1 MSDEQPRKKVRL
13 TGPEGSIS
21 ASLPEVDAAVAAQ
34 LEQEKSAGIT
44 VFASQAAGFGGVVK
58 KRYTDFLVNEIST
71 DGTVFHLDELTGPA
85 VKAVNKVEK
94 DVQAEEEKEKA
105 AEPVKAEPA
114 PVKEDAPKPDN
125 AELAVKE
132 RMEEA
137 IASIASADVD
147 TLKTIFGEKTTT
159 DICNLYA
166 KSIARPER
174 KTRDH
179 GSLQSDVIEDKQMRT
194 DAHINVR
201 RIFGGR
207 VDTMTNDDN
216 TIAIKIAA
224 QANKINARALPG
236 SKGKNARPKGKVGWE
251 ELGGEHLHFTL
262 YKENKD
268 TMEVLY
274 WIASQLKLHV
284 KNFQFAGTKDRRGVT
299 VQRVSAYRI
308 AADRLQGINSTLRQ
322 ARLGG
327 FKYMPQGLD
336 LGDLYGNEFTITL
349 RDCTFP
355 GQQGDAAAQLENA
368 KKITHDAVS
377 QFQERGFI
385 NYYGLQRFGT
395 FAISTDTI
403 GRKMLRGDLESA
415 VQDILS
421 FSPEALAAASNP
433 DQASTKISHDDIA
446 RAEALH
452 IWQTTKKSGAALDK
466 LPRRFQAENAL
477 IRHLGWVDRKS
488 GELLRAKDWQ
498 GALQNIPRNLRL
510 MYVHAYQSLVWNTVA
525 GRRYQLYGNKVVA
538 GDLVLVHEH
547 KDKEAYNAHQDEET
561 IDDCGEIIVRPAAH
575 DTATSLEDKFER
587 ARALTP
593 EEASSGK
600 YTIFDLVLPLPGFDV
615 MYPSNDLGACYT
627 EYMGSDQGGNLN
639 PKDMRRKWRD
649 ISLSGSYR
657 KLTAKPQGLA
667 WEVKPYFLDEEQ
679 LVQTDLDKLIAKA
692 KEQGNADALGGAKAL
707 LGSDKSLEK
716 SLDGQTADADVAMTG
731 DDSKTSTT
739 DAQQQQQQKL
749 AVVINM
755 QLGSSQY
762 ATMALRE
769 LTKGGAVAFRPD
781 FQGGRI
787 DLKTE

>member
-13 TGPEGSIS
+13 TGPDDSPSVSLSEV
-21 ASLPEVDAAVAAQ
+21 ASAVAAQ
-34 LEQEKSAGIT
+34 LEQEKNAGIT

-71 DGTVFHLDELTGPA
+71 SGTVFHLDELTGPA

-94 DVQAEEEKEKA
+94 EAQAEEKEKA
-105 AEPVKAEPA
+105 AQAIKTETAPA
-114 PVKEDAPKPDN
+114 KEEVKPDN
-125 AELAVKE
+125 AEMDVKE
-132 RMEEA
+132 RIEEA
-137 IASIASADVD
+137 LASIAPADMD
-147 TLKTIFGEKTTT
+147 MLKTIFGEKTTT
-159 DICNLYA
+159 DLCNLYA
-166 KSIARPER
+166 KAVARPDR

-179 GSLQSDVIEDKQMRT
+179 GSMQSEVIADKQMRT

-201 RIFGGR
+201 RIFSGR
-207 VDTMTNDDN
+207 IDTMTNDDN
-216 TIAIKIAA
+216 TIAIKVTAA
-224 QANKINARALPG
+224 ANKAPNARALPG
-236 SKGKNARPKGKVGWE
+236 SKGKNSRPKGKVGWD

-299 VQRVSAYRI
+299 VQRVSAYRV
-308 AADRLQGINSTLRQ
+308 AADRLAGVNPTLRQ

-368 KKITHDAVS
+368 KKIIGGAVS
-377 QFQERGFI
+377 QFEERGFI

-415 VQDILS
+415 VEDILS
-421 FSPEALAAASNP
+421 FSPEALEAASNP
-433 DQASTKISHDDIA
+433 DQASTKISKDDIA

-452 IWQTTKKSGAALDK
+452 IWKTTKKSGAALDK

-488 GELLRAKDWQ
+488 GDLLRAKDWQ

-547 KDKEAYNAHQDEET
+547 KDKEAYAPQDEET
-561 IDDCGEIIVRPAAH
+561 IDDAGEIIVRPAAH

-593 EEASSGK
+593 EEAASGK

-615 MYPSNDLGACYT
+615 MYPANELGAYYS
-627 EYMGSDQGGNLN
+627 EYMGSEKGGKLN
-639 PKDMRRKWRD
+639 PRDMRRKWKD
-649 ISLSGSYR
+649 VSLSGSYR
-657 KLTAKPQGLA
+657 KIMAKPQGLD
-667 WEVKPYFLDEEQ
+667 WEVKPYFHDEEQ
-679 LVQTDLDKLIAKA
+679 LIQTDLDKLIAKA
-692 KEQGNADALGGAKAL
+692 KEEGNADALGGAEAL

-716 SLDGQTADADVAMTG
+716 SLEEKTEDTEMADSTEGQE
-731 DDSKTSTT
+731 
-739 DAQQQQQQKL
+739 QKF
-749 AVVINM
+749 AVIIKM

-781 FQGGRI
+781 FQGGR
-787 DLKTE
+787 LS

>member
-13 TGPEGSIS
+13 TGPDES
-21 ASLPEVDAAVAAQ
+21 ASTSLPEFDPVAAQ
-34 LEQEKSAGIT
+34 LEQEKNAGIT
-44 VFASQAAGFGGVVK
+44 VFASQAAGFGGLVK

-71 DGTVFHLDELTGPA
+71 SGTVYHLDELTGPA
-85 VKAVNKVEK
+85 IKAVKKVEK
-94 DVQAEEEKEKA
+94 EAEAEEKEPQAAEKEKA
-105 AEPVKAEPA
+105 PEATKPEPA
-114 PVKEDAPKPDN
+114 AATEAPKQDN
-125 AELAVKE
+125 AETAIKE

-137 IASIASADVD
+137 LASITTADMD
-147 TLKTIFGEKTTT
+147 ILKNIFGEKTTS

-179 GSLQSDVIEDKQMRT
+179 GSLQSEVIGDKQMRT

-201 RIFGGR
+201 RIFSGR

-224 QANKINARALPG
+224 AANNHPNARALPG
-236 SKGKNARPKGKVGWE
+236 SKGKNNRPKGKVGWD

-308 AADRLQGINSTLRQ
+308 AADRLQGVNPTLRQ

-349 RDCTFP
+349 RECTFP
-355 GQQGDAAAQLENA
+355 GQQGDAAAQLELA
-368 KKITHDAVS
+368 KKIVGDAVS

-415 VQDILS
+415 VEDILS
-421 FSPEALAAASNP
+421 FSPEALAAADNP

-452 IWQTTKKSGAALDK
+452 IWKTTKKSGAALDK

-488 GELLRAKDWQ
+488 GDLLRAKDWQ

-525 GRRYQLYGNKVVA
+525 GRRYELYGNKVVA

-547 KDKEAYNAHQDEET
+547 KDKEAYKQEDEET
-561 IDDCGEIIVRPAAH
+561 IDDAGEIIVRPAAH

-593 EEASSGK
+593 EEAASGK

-615 MYPSNDLGACYT
+615 MYPSNELGAFYT
-627 EYMGSDQGGNLN
+627 EYMGSEVGGKLN
-639 PKDMRRKWRD
+639 PRDMRRKWKD
-649 ISLSGSYR
+649 VSLSGSYR
-657 KLTAKPQGLA
+657 KLMAKPQGLD
-667 WEVKPYFLDEEQ
+667 WEVKPYFQDDEQ
-679 LVQTDLDKLIAKA
+679 LIQTDLDKLIAKA
-692 KEQGNADALGGAKAL
+692 KEEGNADALGGAEAL

-716 SLDGQTADADVAMTG
+716 SLDDKTQEDTKMADGTEE
-731 DDSKTSTT
+731 
-739 DAQQQQQQKL
+739 QQKL
-749 AVVINM
+749 AVIIKM

-769 LTKGGAVAFRPD
+769 LTKGGVTAFRPD
-781 FQGGRI
+781 FQGGR
-787 DLKTE
+787 LS

>member
-13 TGPEGSIS
+13 TGPEDSIP
-21 ASLPEVDAAVAAQ
+21 ASLSEVDAAVAAQ

-44 VFASQAAGFGGVVK
+44 VFASEAAGFGGVVK

-105 AEPVKAEPA
+105 AEPLKAEPA
-114 PVKEDAPKPDN
+114 SVKEEQPKPDN
-125 AELAVKE
+125 AELDVKE
-132 RMEEA
+132 RIQEA
-137 IASIASADVD
+137 IASIAPADVD
-147 TLKTIFGEKTTT
+147 TLKTIFGEQTTT

-179 GSLQSDVIEDKQMRT
+179 GALQSNVIEDKQTRT

-201 RIFGGR
+201 RIFNGR

-308 AADRLQGINSTLRQ
+308 AADRLQGVNPTLRQ

-368 KKITHDAVS
+368 KKITGDAVS

-415 VQDILS
+415 VEDILS
-421 FSPEALAAASNP
+421 FSPEALAAASNS

-452 IWQTTKKSGAALDK
+452 IWKTTKKSGAALDK

-488 GELLRAKDWQ
+488 GDLLRAKDWQ

-547 KDKEAYNAHQDEET
+547 KDKEAYAVQDEET

-587 ARALTP
+587 ARALTA

-615 MYPSNDLGACYT
+615 MYPANELGAYYS
-627 EYMGSDQGGNLN
+627 EYMGSEEGGKLN
-639 PKDMRRKWRD
+639 PRDMRRKWRD
-649 ISLSGSYR
+649 VSLSGSYR
-657 KLTAKPQGLA
+657 KLMAKPQGLA
-667 WEVKPYFLDEEQ
+667 WEVKPYFQDEEQ

-692 KEQGNADALGGAKAL
+692 KEEGNADALGGAEAL

-716 SLDGQTADADVAMTG
+716 SLEKSSEGNDVDMT
-731 DDSKTSTT
+731 DSSKTEASSE
-739 DAQQQQQQKL
+739 QKL
-749 AVVINM
+749 AVVIKM

-781 FQGGRI
+781 FQGGRL
-787 DLKTE
+787 DVKTTE

>member
-13 TGPEGSIS
+13 TGPEDSIS

-85 VKAVNKVEK
+85 VKAVKKVEK
-94 DVQAEEEKEKA
+94 DVQAEEDKEKA

-114 PVKEDAPKPDN
+114 PVKEEEPKPDN

-137 IASIASADVD
+137 IAS
-147 TLKTIFGEKTTT
+147 TIFGEKTTT

-201 RIFGGR
+201 RIFNGR

-308 AADRLQGINSTLRQ
+308 AADRLQGINPTLRQ

-355 GQQGDAAAQLENA
+355 GQQGDAAVQLENA

-415 VQDILS
+415 VEDILS

-615 MYPSNDLGACYT
+615 MYPSNELGAYYT
-627 EYMGSDQGGNLN
+627 EYMGSEQGGKLN
-639 PKDMRRKWRD
+639 PRDMRRKWRD
-649 ISLSGSYR
+649 VSLSGSYR
-657 KLTAKPQGLA
+657 KLMAKPQGLA
-667 WEVKPYFLDEEQ
+667 WEVKSYFQDEEQ
-679 LVQTDLDKLIAKA
+679 LIQTDLDKLIAKA
-692 KEQGNADALGGAKAL
+692 KEEGNADALGGAEAL

-716 SLDGQTADADVAMTG
+716 SLDAQKTDGDVTMAEDGAKTTAA
-731 DDSKTSTT
+731 
-739 DAQQQQQQKL
+739 DAQQQEQRL
-749 AVVINM
+749 AVVIKM

>member
-1 MSDEQPRKKVRL
+1 M
-13 TGPEGSIS
+13 
-21 ASLPEVDAAVAAQ
+21 
-34 LEQEKSAGIT
+34 
-44 VFASQAAGFGGVVK
+44 
-58 KRYTDFLVNEIST
+58 
-71 DGTVFHLDELTGPA
+71 
-85 VKAVNKVEK
+85 
-94 DVQAEEEKEKA
+94 DV
-105 AEPVKAEPA
+105 
-114 PVKEDAPKPDN
+114 
-125 AELAVKE
+125 
-132 RMEEA
+132 
-137 IASIASADVD
+137 
-147 TLKTIFGEKTTT
+147 LKTIFGEKTTT

-166 KSIARPER
+166 KSVARPER
-174 KTRDH
+174 KPRDH
-179 GSLQSDVIEDKQMRT
+179 GNLQSDVIEDKQMRT

-201 RIFGGR
+201 RIFNGR
-207 VDTMTNDDN
+207 IDTMTNDDN
-216 TIAIKIAA
+216 TIAIKVAA
-224 QANKINARALPG
+224 AANKINARALPG

-355 GQQGDAAAQLENA
+355 GQQGDAAARLENA
-368 KKITHDAVS
+368 KKITADAVS

-415 VQDILS
+415 VEDILS
-421 FSPEALAAASNP
+421 YSPEALAAASNP

-452 IWQTTKKSGAALDK
+452 IWKTTKKSGAALDK

-525 GRRYQLYGNKVVA
+525 GRRYELYGNKVVA

-547 KDKEAYNAHQDEET
+547 KDKEAYAQQDEET

-593 EEASSGK
+593 EEAASGK

-615 MYPSNDLGACYT
+615 MYPANELGAYYS
-627 EYMGSDQGGNLN
+627 EYMGSEAGGKLN
-639 PKDMRRKWRD
+639 
-649 ISLSGSYR
+649 
-657 KLTAKPQGLA
+657 
-667 WEVKPYFLDEEQ
+667 
-679 LVQTDLDKLIAKA
+679 
-692 KEQGNADALGGAKAL
+692 
-707 LGSDKSLEK
+707 
-716 SLDGQTADADVAMTG
+716 
-731 DDSKTSTT
+731 
-739 DAQQQQQQKL
+739 
-749 AVVINM
+749 
-755 QLGSSQY
+755 
-762 ATMALRE
+762 
-769 LTKGGAVAFRPD
+769 
-781 FQGGRI
+781 
-787 DLKTE
+787 

>member
-1 MSDEQPRKKVRL
+1 MN
-13 TGPEGSIS
+13 I
-21 ASLPEVDAAVAAQ
+21 
-34 LEQEKSAGIT
+34 
-44 VFASQAAGFGGVVK
+44 
-58 KRYTDFLVNEIST
+58 
-71 DGTVFHLDELTGPA
+71 
-85 VKAVNKVEK
+85 
-94 DVQAEEEKEKA
+94 
-105 AEPVKAEPA
+105 
-114 PVKEDAPKPDN
+114 
-125 AELAVKE
+125 
-132 RMEEA
+132 
-137 IASIASADVD
+137 
-147 TLKTIFGEKTTT
+147 LKNIFDEKTTA

-179 GSLQSDVIEDKQMRT
+179 GSLQSEVIGDKQMRT

-201 RIFGGR
+201 RIFSGR

-224 QANKINARALPG
+224 AVNNHPNARALPG
-236 SKGKNARPKGKVGWE
+236 SKGKNNRPKGKVGWD

-308 AADRLQGINSTLRQ
+308 AADRLQGVNPTLRQ

-349 RDCTFP
+349 RECTFP
-355 GQQGDAAAQLENA
+355 GQQGDAAAQLELA
-368 KKITHDAVS
+368 KKIVGDAVS

-415 VQDILS
+415 VEDILS
-421 FSPEALAAASNP
+421 FSPEALAAADNP

-452 IWQTTKKSGAALDK
+452 IWKTTKKSGAALDK

-488 GELLRAKDWQ
+488 GDLLRAKDWQ

-525 GRRYQLYGNKVVA
+525 GRRYELYGNKVVA

-547 KDKEAYNAHQDEET
+547 KDKEAYKQEDEET
-561 IDDCGEIIVRPAAH
+561 IDDAGEIIVRPAAH

-593 EEASSGK
+593 EEAASGK

-615 MYPSNDLGACYT
+615 MYPSNELGAFYT
-627 EYMGSDQGGNLN
+627 EYMGSEVGGKLN
-639 PKDMRRKWRD
+639 PRDMRRKWKD
-649 ISLSGSYR
+649 VSLSGSYR
-657 KLTAKPQGLA
+657 KLMAKPQGLD
-667 WEVKPYFLDEEQ
+667 WEVKPYFQDDEQ
-679 LVQTDLDKLIAKA
+679 LIQTDLDKLIAKA
-692 KEQGNADALGGAKAL
+692 KEEGNADALGGAEAL

-716 SLDGQTADADVAMTG
+716 SLDDKTQEDTKMADGTEE
-731 DDSKTSTT
+731 
-739 DAQQQQQQKL
+739 QQKL
-749 AVVINM
+749 AVVIKM

-769 LTKGGAVAFRPD
+769 LTKGGVTAFRPD
-781 FQGGRI
+781 FQGGR
-787 DLKTE
+787 LS